1 MKFWLILD
9 NHHKMKIMHG
19 QSVRTDGMAPK
30 VLFHYMQEFADW
42 YGDLSYYTKCA
53 EMKQSGVCQPRRR
66 PAGSH
71 QACRR
76 NRLTDT
82 AVLIHRIWAA
92 LPV

>member
-1 MKFWLILD
+1 
-9 NHHKMKIMHG
+9 
-19 QSVRTDGMAPK
+19 MAPK